1 MSEPSFWM
9 VIGFVLASASVLTND
24 SMQTLGTFLSS
35 NKDQTPKPLQ
45 MLFICSLTIAT
56 LGIGWL
62 LGNGDPAWGRLT
74 VPEAEF
80 PLPTTPSWL
89 ILIPPLTTLGLTQ
102 WGAPVSTTFLI
113 LASFQPTNIGPLMS
127 SSIGGYLLGF
137 ATACLVY
144 GLGLRATE
152 HRLWKQNQRTEGS
165 EKIWIPLQWCTTGA
179 LWCLWL
185 VQDLANGF
193 IYLPRELDGP
203 TMAGSTVLICVGLC
217 VLIGR
222 GGGPVQSIVQ
232 NKSNCSDL
240 RSATLID
247 LVFAGCLLIR
257 TCLSSFPISTT
268 WIFLGLLAGR
278 ELVLKFDD
286 PSRYISS
293 NGRDLAKASVG
304 VIVSIGVVV
313 GLEPLRQL
321 VNS

>member
-1 MSEPSFWM
+1 MSDPSFWM

-24 SMQTLGTFLSS
+24 SIQTLGTFLSS
-35 NKDQTPKPLQ
+35 NKDQTPIPLQ

-74 VPEAEF
+74 VPGAEF

-89 ILIPPLTTLGLTQ
+89 ILIPSLTVLGLTQ
-102 WGAPVSTTFLI
+102 WGAPVSTTVLI
-113 LASFQPTNIGPLMS
+113 LASFQPTNIGPLMM

-144 GLGLRATE
+144 GLGLRAFE
-152 HRLWKQNQRTEGS
+152 HTFLKQHQGSKSSERT
-165 EKIWIPLQWCTTGA
+165 WIPLQWCTTGA

-185 VQDLANGF
+185 VQDLANIF
-193 IYLPRELDGP
+193 VYLPRTLDAP
-203 TMAGSTVLICVGLC
+203 TMAECTMLICVGLC
-217 VLIGR
+217 AVIGR
-222 GGGPVQSIVQ
+222 GGGPVQTIVQ

-247 LVFAGCLLIR
+247 LIFAGCLLIR
-257 TCLSSFPISTT
+257 TWLSPFPISTT

-278 ELVLKFDD
+278 EVVLQFNDLNR
-286 PSRYISS
+286 SLASI
-293 NGRDLAKASVG
+293 GRDLAKAWVRAS
-304 VIVSIGVVV
+304 SSFYQCSC
-313 GLEPLRQL
+313 GLAAQAP
-321 VNS
+321 